1 MFGPAEPVQQQQQ
14 DTDIA
19 MEDIV
24 EATEKTTQKV

>member
-1 MFGPAEPVQQQQQ
+1 MFGLVEPVQQQQQ